1 MSKIYI
7 PYKVDKVIKWL
18 HQNQK
23 HLEWSS
29 IWKIEIIDDNYV
41 VTNLYLPKQKN
52 SQAFT
57 EIQDFD
63 EVFDYL
69 AENDMEWMHKWRLRL
84 HSHNTMNPFWSWTD
98 DATRKE
104 NSCQRWYDGETWYG
118 ISIVIWTKS
127 WKPTYYATLDVCID
141 WTQYFEDLEVVIWLP
156 NANIFIDPWQLEIP
170 DYIEKPCPNLEFMPE
185 YMKQEFVD
193 LYNKENKSNYNKYI
207 EALEQEHLDNV
218 ELLTIA
224 ANEEMEEWL
233 LFNDIVSERIKDLE
247 SKKIVNVINKFFNYK
262 KKSILYEDDQ
272 EEDSF
277 FQWRSK
283 LKIRKSDGSF
293 IKSPYDYKEHRYDYI
308 TQRYVF
314 NEEYDDSILN

>member
-23 HLEWSS
+23 HLEWSA
-29 IWKIEIIDDNYV
+29 IWKIEIIDDNYA

-57 EIQDFD
+57 EIQNSD

-69 AENDMEWMHKWRLRL
+69 AENDMEWMHKRRLRL

-104 NSCQRWYDGETWYG
+104 NACQRRYDWQTWYG

-141 WTQYFEDLEVVIWLP
+141 WTQYYEDLDIIMWLP
-156 NANIFIDPWQLEIP
+156 NANISIDPWQLEIP
-170 DYIEKPCPNLEFMPE
+170 DYIEKPCPNLEFIPN
-185 YMKQEFVD
+185 YMKQDFID
-193 LYNKENKSNYNKYI
+193 LYNRENKLNYDKYI
-207 EALEQEHLDNV
+207 EVLEKEYLDNI
-218 ELLTIA
+218 ELLTIS
-224 ANEEMEEWL
+224 ANGEFEKEL
-233 LFNDIVSERIKDLE
+233 LFNDIVEERVEDLE
-247 SKKIVNVINKFFNYK
+247 SKKVKSFVNNFFGYN
-262 KKSILYEDDQ
+262 KKSFVYKEQDAEKNDYWIN
-272 EEDSF
+272 
-277 FQWRSK
+277 K
-283 LKIRKSDGSF
+283 LKIRKSDGTFVKTS
-293 IKSPYDYKEHRYDYI
+293 YDYKEHRYDYI

-314 NEEYDDSILN
+314 NEERDDSILN